1 MRKEYLMT
9 PGPTPVPS
17 EVLLAQ
23 AKPMIHHRA
32 PIYTEI
38 ILEVLDDL
46 KYVFQTKND
55 IIMFASSG
63 TGGMESA
70 VVNLFSPGDK
80 VLVASTGNFGERWV
94 KISGAYGLDVVKLD
108 YEWGEKAN
116 PQDIADALAKDQD
129 IKGVL
134 TTHSETST
142 GVTNDIKTIGKIV
155 AGYKAVLVV
164 DAISGLG
171 ACELKTDE
179 WKCDVVI
186 SGSQKA
192 LMTPPGLA
200 FTSVSDKAWA
210 VVEKSTLPKFYFD
223 YKTSRDALHKDQPQ
237 SPFTPAVST
246 IVGLGEALKLIKKE
260 TLEKVLER
268 HAVLAKA
275 CRAGVHALGLELFG
289 ASDEMANSV
298 TAIKAPEGIDGQAV
312 VKTLRVKYG
321 ITIAGGQGRIKG
333 KIFRIGHCGYYDK
346 FDIVSVMA
354 GLEMAL
360 KDLGYPVEMGAAV
373 GAAAEVLYEG
383 ISVLS

>member
-1 MRKEYLMT
+1 MKKEYLMT

-23 AKPMIHHRA
+23 ARPMIHHRA
-32 PIYTEI
+32 PIYTEM

-55 IIMFASSG
+55 VLMFASSG

-70 VVNLFSPGDK
+70 VANLFSAGDK
-80 VLVASTGNFGERWV
+80 VLVASTGNFGERWA
-94 KISGAYGLDVVKLD
+94 KISDAYGLDVVKLG

-116 PQDIADALAKDQD
+116 PQDIADALANDSE

-142 GVTNDIKTIGKIV
+142 GVTNDIRAIGEIV
-155 AGYKAVLVV
+155 AGYPAVMVV

-179 WKCDVVI
+179 WNCDVVV

-200 FTSVSDKAWA
+200 FVSISDKAW
-210 VVEKSTLPKFYFD
+210 VLVEKSTLPKFYFD
-223 YKTSRDALHKDQPQ
+223 YKKSRDALHMDQPQ

-246 IVGLGEALKLIKKE
+246 IMGLGEALKLIKKD
-260 TLEKVLER
+260 TMEKVLER
-268 HAVLAKA
+268 HAVLARA

-298 TAIKAPEGIDGQAV
+298 TAVKAPEGIDGQAV

-321 ITIAGGQGRIKG
+321 ITIAGGQGKIKG

-346 FDIVSVMA
+346 FDIISVMA

-360 KDLGYPVEMGAAV
+360 KDLGYPVEMGSAA
-373 GAAAEVLYEG
+373 GAAGKVLYEG